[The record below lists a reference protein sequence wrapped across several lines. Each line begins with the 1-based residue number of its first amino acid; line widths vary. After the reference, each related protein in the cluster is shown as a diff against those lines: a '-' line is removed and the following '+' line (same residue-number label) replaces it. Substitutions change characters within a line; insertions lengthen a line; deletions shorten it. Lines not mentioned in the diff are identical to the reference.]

1 MKKLYLLFA
10 FLFALIGYQDAG
22 AWNFD
27 GSDPS
32 SVIIKGEAIVGESVT
47 LPWNGSDAYVATN
60 VSVNPGRTFEIEC
73 SGYTKG
79 LNGGTVNLNQN
90 YVFNGSGSAT
100 LSASAPTTV
109 NLRVTGPND
118 PNLTVTANSQP
129 SESTFTVYLKNEG
142 YYTSPAVHLWN
153 ANCNTS
159 NGAPHAMDRIS
170 GTNDYKWTWTS
181 GWDGKPL
188 TSAEFVDGKW
198 GEKTIQYNT
207 SPFTNNAYFNVD
219 ASGNL
224 TYLGTYSNEPESPY
238 KIERLELHHN
248 NTVVGEFE
256 EQADGSWSLPTTAIT
271 GGESTP
277 YHLHVYGNDNSNQRY
292 VIDGTNN
299 AKYYFE
305 SGTEYSIVPTTI
317 TTYAFVFISGSSK
330 DHTWGF
336 DNGAVTGKVTV
347 GSNGRPSTM
356 TFTDAT
362 MPVGPVTVSK
372 ITMKHEKGNKDGSPL
387 HDGVEFTKNAMGKW
401 TVEIPAIWTSADNEY
416 YLEVVTN
423 KGTLRYSTSGGALV
437 PEQATSISESTNAF
451 YFPNDK
457 FSAPISGVISID
469 SNGQPVDMTFYDG
482 DLPSMTAVYLVGP
495 GVRGNWSLEDATVL
509 KFDNGVYSEDGVEFL
524 CNTAFRIAVVD
535 GDGNA
540 RSFMTAVPEGFEN
553 PIIYSNQT
561 YDAHVEGTGLTG
573 NADGMFLN
581 PGFAGGS
588 GSYDV
593 RVTLD
598 SQNRPTITVIGP
610 ENGSWPK
617 VYLVRQGGRLHPLIK
632 GADGNYYRD
641 DFVIPLGAS
650 NQNYIRVDKQDNTS
664 LRYSINDNTSQH
676 VGNGEKVSM
685 QESSTGTMS
694 FPVTTDNS
702 GKDKFN
708 PSITVNATLTMNG
721 DVPDTFTL
729 ENASSW
735 MLRTSNA
742 GNTTLTP
749 TDNRNEYSGTVRITG
764 DGTFN
769 IYNAITG
776 AKYSNPNMVFNGEVT
791 LRNRELYTGR
801 GDCSYNRLK
810 GVAYTF
816 TWNSETHRLTI
827 TFPGSENITKL
838 PVHMPL
844 KESDFAADGSK
855 KHYFIVGN
863 RMGAWR
869 LQPEWELQPQSD
881 GTYTIENRMMYTSM
895 FMVGVVDNYEDYI
908 HHRYT
913 ALTKTS
919 GDVWANSPSTSL
931 DLSSVSPT
939 NSVDASRSDVWQAIL
954 YNTESTLNQFG
965 GTNNSQMVN
974 KAIRIHGPKRADNG
988 SIETNMGNPNTQDD
1002 VSKAYPFLVGKIS
1015 FNPDNNTLSMT
1026 GVKYQKADIKD
1037 YLTFSIVGS
1046 AFRNQAYDIDKT
1058 DARTPRARLYQD
1070 ISKFEHGWQEGYI
1083 QYGDGT
1089 PYVDGNGEFLYQ
1101 TAFDKD
1107 WMSKHPTKFMN
1118 STGFEYDSN
1127 GLLFV
1132 YDEKRT
1138 ASRTD
1143 KTFGAASDETYR
1155 NHANTLEGSREISGD
1170 MDCYVV
1176 ENVWMRGAFKVWSGW
1191 GGNPIAYSGYNSGV
1205 DTGAE
1210 WNARNGGHGV
1220 SNHDRLAWGSPNKSR
1235 VYFAT
1240 ANNAGSDDF
1249 AVTTGLTDA
1258 EKASGIKSD
1267 VRDNKNGTEAW
1278 VEGNFQ
1284 DNDGTRI
1291 YFKRIELWFDRDKG
1305 FANSVL
1311 RFYQQAGGPAIW
1323 ISAMD
1328 KDRIGYNYNVPAES
1342 RDDDKSISKYVITR
1356 YKVNAGRASD
1366 AMLEEVTKDADDKT
1380 VIPIEGTFTQ
1390 GEMKQKDFFADENI
1404 YKYLRDDACR
1414 YLPGKYR
1421 YSIAVW
1427 YYDDDNDPESDS
1439 ARGTGRLA
1447 GNEDTTPGYV
1457 AYSNDID
1464 LLDVSSPALKAEQ
1477 VIEVIDE
1484 ETSLKSFDV
1493 KLTAFAPDIVN
1504 DKVAPNAER
1513 LNGDMIDKYVITLP
1527 QTPAALGN
1535 WPLCTSVIVEGQDTP
1550 VEVASDNTIS
1560 VDPISD
1566 DKGKFR
1572 MPDITLKNVLPYNSY
1587 TFVVNMTPK
1596 AEDAEKWKVLNIGSG
1611 NASCAV
1617 LASAASITDFGI
1629 VGLRPV
1635 TDETGNAY
1643 SYDFSSEDFSGDHTD
1658 KPVAGGMAS
1667 VKSPLENDTR
1677 SYVKD
1682 FTKANQLQGEGV
1694 ISALEVTD
1702 DVLRDWEVKYNLV
1715 LNRAGKEISY
1725 ELVSNGPSGG
1735 NPARKLNQ
1743 NATFTLQYMLVPVKT
1758 NNLSDLLPETA
1769 TRAKAEMEGLT
1780 YNTFDNNDHG
1790 KWTLTTTYTRRVGGA
1805 SEKAATS
1812 GEFSY
1817 LTSKSD
1823 VPISDTQVSDHIG
1836 WGKENAE
1843 LSIGA
1848 IGLQVNC
1855 VPDNWNWYNA
1865 FVPVKFKTSEGA
1877 DLHYGVGFYATNA
1890 AERRKGYGEKDP
1902 FGGEVLDT
1910 HNVSGYNDHWSINY
1924 PNAETIDLLDENFAE
1939 VAAEKG
1945 YLPIKLHHVMKTGNT
1960 KVDDTEKGNIEDAH
1974 IVLLKHVPVVMKA
1987 PRRNAIAP
1995 VLTAVIDDLDPATV
2009 RATKARIAPEPTK
2022 SVEFTHLSGR
2032 NAALLRTLSTPAY
2045 TTATVSGGTTDIE
2058 AVEGDL
2064 NGSLTLFPNPAVDV
2078 VNIRSN
2084 TALGKVEIVS
2094 VDGSLVKTADIDD
2107 TAGTIDVSDMT
2118 SGLYIVRTQAGT
2130 ARLIV
2135 R

>member
-22 AWNFD
+22 AYTIFYDN
-27 GSDPS
+27 S
-32 SVIIKGEAIVGESVT
+32 SSNWATPHVNLYGNDWGTGAQAMTRVGNSALWYITHPDTGKNPTVAEFCSSSSYANSTKAENLSGIPTNSVYKGTTLSVWSIKGDMTGGSWPLVSMIPSTTEANVWTVELTIS
-47 LPWNGSDAYVATN
+47 GSGKFGFQ
-60 VSVNPGRTFEIEC
+60 NP
-73 SGYTKG
+73 SGTYYG
-79 LNGGTVNLNQN
+79 NGGFT
-90 YVFNGSGSAT
+90 FSGSTTSGTMYSTGGNCNYSNLAEGSYKFT
-100 LSASAPTTV
+100 L
-109 NLRVTGPND
+109 
-118 PNLTVTANSQP
+118 
-129 SESTFTVYLKNEG
+129 
-142 YYTSPAVHLWN
+142 
-153 ANCNTS
+153 NTS
-159 NGAPHAMDRIS
+159 NSNPTLTVAP
-170 GTNDYKWTWTS
+170 T
-181 GWDGKPL
+181 DG
-188 TSAEFVDGKW
+188 D
-198 GEKTIQYNT
+198 
-207 SPFTNNAYFNVD
+207 FTY
-219 ASGNL
+219 
-224 TYLGTYSNEPESPY
+224 E
-238 KIERLELHHN
+238 IERLELHHN
-248 NTVVGEFE
+248 NTVVGKFE
-256 EQADGSWSLPTTAIT
+256 KQVDGSWTLGKTAVTTGAT
-271 GGESTP
+271 TP
-277 YHLHVYGNDNSNQRY
+277 YHLHVYGNDNNNSRY
-292 VIDGTNN
+292 VISTGSSD
-299 AKYYFE
+299 YYFK
-305 SGTEYSIVPTTI
+305 SGIEQNIVPTTS
-317 TTYAFVFISGSSK
+317 TSDAFVFISGP
-330 DHTWGF
+330 DWGF

-362 MPVGPVTVSK
+362 MPVGPVTVTK

-387 HDGVEFTKNAMGKW
+387 RDGVEFTKNAMGKW

-437 PEQATSISESTNAF
+437 PEQATSISESTTAF

-457 FSAPISGVISID
+457 FSASISGVISID
-469 SNGQPVDMTFYDG
+469 SNGQPVDMTFYNG
-482 DLPSMTAVYLVGP
+482 ALPSMTAVYLVGP
-495 GVRGNWSLEDATVL
+495 GVSGNWSLEDATVL
-509 KFDNGVYSEDGVEFL
+509 KFDNGVYSEDGVEFF

-535 GDGNA
+535 ENGT
-540 RSFMTAVPEGFEN
+540 RSFMTEIPEGFEN
-553 PIIYSNQT
+553 PIIYSNRT

-573 NADGMFLN
+573 AADGMFLN
-581 PGFAGGS
+581 PGFAGGV

-598 SQNRPTITVIGP
+598 SQNRPTFTIIGP
-610 ENGSWPK
+610 ENGNWPK
-617 VYLVRQGGRLHPLIK
+617 VYLVRQQGRLHPLIK
-632 GADGNYYRD
+632 GADGNYSRE
-641 DFVIPLGAS
+641 DFVLPQGTS
-650 NQNYIRVDKQDNTS
+650 YDNFIRVDLENGTS
-664 LRYSINDNTSQH
+664 KRYALNDNTRQH
-676 VGNGEKVSM
+676 VGNGETVTLVATT
-685 QESSTGTMS
+685 TGTMT
-694 FPVTTDNS
+694 FPIIGESS
-702 GKDKFN
+702 GKEKFN
-708 PSITVNATLTMNG
+708 DDLTVSASLTMNG
-721 DVPDTFTL
+721 DVPQLFTL

-742 GNTTLTP
+742 GNTTLTR
-749 TDNRNEYSGTVRITG
+749 TDNPDEYSGTVRITG

-769 IYNAITG
+769 IYNATTG
-776 AKYSNPNMVFNGEVT
+776 AKYSNPNMVFNGAVT
-791 LRNRELYTGR
+791 LRDRELYTGR
-801 GDCSYNRLK
+801 EDCKYNQLK

-816 TWNSETHRLTI
+816 TWNAKTHRLTI

-869 LQPEWELQPQSD
+869 LQPEWELQPD
-881 GTYTIENRMMYTSM
+881 GAGNYIIENRIMYTSM

-919 GDVWANSPSTSL
+919 GDVWANSSDTNL
-931 DLSSVSPT
+931 NLSSVSPT

-974 KAIRIHGPKRADNG
+974 KAIRIHGPKRANDS
-988 SIETNMGNPNTQDD
+988 SIETNMGNPNTHDD

-1015 FNPDNNTLSMT
+1015 FTPSSNTLSMT

-1058 DARTPRARLYQD
+1058 DARTPRARLFQN
-1070 ISKFEHGWQEGYI
+1070 ISSFEQGWQEGYI

-1143 KTFGAASDETYR
+1143 KTFGSASDETYR
-1155 NHANTLEGSREISGD
+1155 NHADTSEGSRTISGD

-1191 GGNPIAYSGYNSGV
+1191 GGNPIAYSGYNDAV
-1205 DTGAE
+1205 NTGAE
-1210 WNARNGGHGV
+1210 WNNHNGGHGV
-1220 SNHDRLAWGSPNKSR
+1220 SNRDRLGWGSPNKSR

-1240 ANNAGSDDF
+1240 ANNAGADDF
-1249 AVTTGLTDA
+1249 AVTTGLTDD
-1258 EKASGIKSD
+1258 EKQSGIKSD
-1267 VRDNKNGTEAW
+1267 VRDNKNGTQDW

-1291 YFKRIELWFDRDKG
+1291 YFKRIELWFDREKG

-1311 RFYQQAGGPAIW
+1311 RFYQQAGGPSIW

-1366 AMLEEVTKDADDKT
+1366 DMLNEVTEDADGNA
-1380 VIPIEGTFTQ
+1380 VSPIVGTFDK
-1390 GEMKQKDFFADENI
+1390 GAMKQKDFFADENI
-1404 YKYLRDDACR
+1404 YNYLRDDDCR

-1427 YYDDDNDPESDS
+1427 YYDDDNDPESDT
-1439 ARGTGRLA
+1439 ARAGRLA

-1464 LLDVSSPALKAEQ
+1464 LLDVSSPALTAKQ
-1477 VIEVIDE
+1477 VIEVIDD

-1493 KLTAFAPDIVN
+1493 KLTATAPDIVEE
-1504 DKVAPNAER
+1504 KVETGSDR

-1550 VEVASDNTIS
+1550 MEVAADNTVS

-1566 DKGKFR
+1566 DKGAFR

-1596 AEDAEKWKVLNIGSG
+1596 AEDAEKWKALNIGSG

-1617 LASAASITDFGI
+1617 LTSAASITDFGI
-1629 VGLRPV
+1629 VGLRAV
-1635 TDETGNAY
+1635 TDEDGKAY

-1667 VKSPLENDTR
+1667 VKSPVENDTR
-1677 SYVKD
+1677 SYVKN

-1702 DVLRDWEVKYNLV
+1702 DVLRDWEVKYHLV
-1715 LNRAGKEISY
+1715 LNRADKEISY

-1743 NATFTLQYMLVPVKT
+1743 NAPFMLQYMLVPVDTK
-1758 NNLSDLLPETA
+1758 NLSDLLPDGSDA
-1769 TRAKAEMEGLT
+1769 AKDEMAGLT
-1780 YNTFDNNDHG
+1780 YNTFAKSDIG
-1790 KWTLTTTYTRRVGGA
+1790 KWTLTTSYTRRVGGA

-1817 LTSKSD
+1817 ETSNSN
-1823 VPISDTQVSDHIG
+1823 VPISDTNVTDRIG
-1836 WGKENAE
+1836 WGSDNAN

-1855 VPDNWNWYNA
+1855 VPENYNWYNA
-1865 FVPVKFKTSEGA
+1865 FVPVNFEANNGA

-1890 AERRKGYGEKDP
+1890 AERRKGYGDKDP

-1910 HNVSGYNDHWSINY
+1910 HNVTGYLDHWSINY
-1924 PNAETIDLLDENFAE
+1924 PSTETIDLLDENFAE

-1960 KVDDTEKGNIEDAH
+1960 KVDDTEKGDIEDAH

-1995 VLTAVIDDLDPATV
+1995 VLTATIDDLDPATV
-2009 RATKARIAPEPTK
+2009 RATKARIAAEPTK
-2022 SVEFTHLSGR
+2022 DVEFTHLSGR

-2045 TTATVSGGTTDIE
+2045 TTAHVGGGTTEIE
-2058 AVEGDL
+2058 GIEGD
-2064 NGSLTLFPNPAVDV
+2064 NAGKLTLFPNPAVDV

-2084 TALGKVEIVS
+2084 AALGKVEVVS

-2107 TAGTIDVSDMT
+2107 TTGTIDVSDMT
-2118 SGLYIVRTQAGT
+2118 SGLYIVRTASGT

>member
-22 AWNFD
+22 AYTIFYDN
-27 GSDPS
+27 S
-32 SVIIKGEAIVGESVT
+32 SSNWATPHVNLYGNDWGTGAQAMTRVGNSALWYITHPDTGKNPTVAEFCSSSSYANSTKAENSSGIPTNSVYKGTTLSVWSIKGDMTGSGWPLVSMVPSTTEANVWTVELTVSGT
-47 LPWNGSDAYVATN
+47 GGFGFQNPTGAYY
-60 VSVNPGRTFEIEC
+60 G
-73 SGYTKG
+73 
-79 LNGGTVNLNQN
+79 NGG
-90 YVFNGSGSAT
+90 FSFSGSTTSGTMYNNGGNCGYSNLAGGSYKFT
-100 LSASAPTTV
+100 L
-109 NLRVTGPND
+109 
-118 PNLTVTANSQP
+118 
-129 SESTFTVYLKNEG
+129 
-142 YYTSPAVHLWN
+142 
-153 ANCNTS
+153 NTS
-159 NGAPHAMDRIS
+159 NSNPTLTVAPTGGD
-170 GTNDYKWTWTS
+170 
-181 GWDGKPL
+181 
-188 TSAEFVDGKW
+188 
-198 GEKTIQYNT
+198 
-207 SPFTNNAYFNVD
+207 FTY
-219 ASGNL
+219 
-224 TYLGTYSNEPESPY
+224 E
-238 KIERLELHHN
+238 IERLELHHN
-248 NTVVGEFE
+248 NTVVGKFE
-256 EQADGSWSLPTTAIT
+256 KQADGSWTLGKTAVTTGAT
-271 GGESTP
+271 TP
-277 YHLHVYGNDNSNQRY
+277 YHLHVYGNDNNNSRY
-292 VIDGTNN
+292 VISTGSSD
-299 AKYYFE
+299 YYFK
-305 SGTEYSIVPTTI
+305 SGVEQNIVSTTS
-317 TTYAFVFISGSSK
+317 TSDAFVFISGN
-330 DHTWGF
+330 DWGF

-362 MPVGPVTVSK
+362 MPVGPVTVTK

-387 HDGVEFTKNAMGKW
+387 RDGVEFTENAMGKW

-437 PEQATSISESTNAF
+437 PEQATSISESTTAF

-482 DLPSMTAVYLVGP
+482 ALPSMTAVYLVGP

-509 KFDNGVYSEDGVEFL
+509 KFGNGVYSEDGVEFL

-535 GDGNA
+535 ENGT
-540 RSFMTAVPEGFEN
+540 RSFMTEIPEGFEN
-553 PIIYSNQT
+553 PIIYSNRT

-573 NADGMFLN
+573 AADGMFLN
-581 PGFAGGS
+581 PGFAGGV

-610 ENGSWPK
+610 ENGNWPK
-617 VYLVRQGGRLHPLIK
+617 VYLVRQQGRLHPLIK
-632 GADGNYYRD
+632 GADGNYSRE
-641 DFVIPLGAS
+641 DFVLPQGTS
-650 NQNYIRVDKQDNTS
+650 YDNFIRVDLEDGTS
-664 LRYSINDNTSQH
+664 KRYALNDNTRQH
-676 VGNGEKVSM
+676 VGNGETVTLVATT
-685 QESSTGTMS
+685 TGTMT
-694 FPVTTDNS
+694 FPIIGESS
-702 GKDKFN
+702 GKEKFN
-708 PSITVNATLTMNG
+708 DDLTVSASLTMNG
-721 DVPDTFTL
+721 DVPQLFTL

-742 GNTTLTP
+742 GNTTLTR
-749 TDNRNEYSGTVRITG
+749 TDNPDEYSGTVRITG

-769 IYNAITG
+769 IYNATTG

-801 GDCSYNRLK
+801 NDCQYNRLK

-895 FMVGVVDNYEDYI
+895 FMVGVVDNYDDYI
-908 HHRYT
+908 HHRYKAFSKAT
-913 ALTKTS
+913 
-919 GDVWANSPSTSL
+919 GDVWATNSDTNL
-931 DLSSVSPT
+931 DLTPAT
-939 NSVDASRSDVWQAIL
+939 PANAVDASCPDVWQAIL
-954 YNTESTLNQFG
+954 YDTESTHNQFG
-965 GTNNSQMVN
+965 GTNNSGTVN
-974 KAIRIHGPKRADNG
+974 KAIRFHGPKRASDGSIASEMGHPDNG
-988 SIETNMGNPNTQDD
+988 DN
-1002 VSKAYPFLVGKIS
+1002 VSAAYPAFVTKIS
-1015 FNPDNNTLSMT
+1015 FNPTDSRLSMT
-1026 GVKYQKADIKD
+1026 GVKYQKADLREH
-1037 YLTFSIVGS
+1037 LTFSIVGS
-1046 AFRNQAYDIDKT
+1046 AFRHQAYDLDKT
-1058 DARTPRARLYQD
+1058 DARTPRARLYQN
-1070 ISKFEHGWQEGYI
+1070 ISKFEQGWQEGYI
-1083 QYGDGT
+1083 QYGDGM

-1118 STGFEYDSN
+1118 PTGFEYDSN
-1127 GLLFV
+1127 GLLFT

-1143 KTFGAASDETYR
+1143 KTFGSASDETYR
-1155 NHANTLEGSREISGD
+1155 NHANTLEGSRTISGD

-1191 GGNPIAYSGYNSGV
+1191 GGNAGKYGGFGNDSE
-1205 DTGAE
+1205 GAV
-1210 WNARNGGHGV
+1210 WNTRNGGNGV
-1220 SNHDRLAWGSPNKSR
+1220 SERDRLAWGSPNKSR

-1240 ANNAGSDDF
+1240 HNNVGGDDF
-1249 AVTTGLTDA
+1249 AVTTGLTDD
-1258 EKASGIKSD
+1258 EKQSGIKSD
-1267 VRDNKNGTEAW
+1267 VRDNKNGTQDW

-1305 FANSVL
+1305 FSNSVL

-1366 AMLEEVTKDADDKT
+1366 AMLEEVIKDADDKT
-1380 VIPIEGTFTQ
+1380 VIPIEGTFAQ

-1427 YYDDDNDPESDS
+1427 YYDDDNDPESETVRS
-1439 ARGTGRLA
+1439 GRLA

-1493 KLTAFAPDIVN
+1493 KLTAVAPDIVN
-1504 DKVAPNAER
+1504 DKVAPDSER

-1566 DKGKFR
+1566 DKGAFR

-1596 AEDAEKWKVLNIGSG
+1596 AEDAEKWKVLNIGSD

-1617 LASAASITDFGI
+1617 LASAASITEFGI

-1635 TDETGNAY
+1635 TDESGNAY

-1702 DVLRDWEVKYNLV
+1702 DVLRDWEVKYHLV
-1715 LNRAGKEISY
+1715 LNRADKEISY

-1735 NPARKLNQ
+1735 NPARKLNH

-1758 NNLSDLLPETA
+1758 NNLSDLLPA
-1769 TRAKAEMEGLT
+1769 GSDAAKTEMEGLT
-1780 YNTFDNNDHG
+1780 YNTFDSNDHG

-1817 LTSKSD
+1817 KTSKSD
-1823 VPISDTQVSDHIG
+1823 VPISDTQVSEHIG
-1836 WGKENAE
+1836 WGKDNAN
-1843 LSIGA
+1843 LNIGA

-1865 FVPVKFKTSEGA
+1865 FVPVRFEDSKGA

-1890 AERRKGYGEKDP
+1890 AERRAGYGEKDP

-1910 HNVSGYNDHWSINY
+1910 HNVSGYLSHWSINY
-1924 PNAETIDLLDENFAE
+1924 PAAETIDLLDENFAE

-1945 YLPIKLHHVMKTGNT
+1945 YLPIKIHHVMKTGNT
-1960 KVDDTEKGNIEDAH
+1960 KVDDTEKAAIEDAH

-1987 PRRNAIAP
+1987 PRRSAIAP

-2045 TTATVSGGTTDIE
+2045 TTATVSGGTTDID
-2058 AVEGDL
+2058 AVEGDVK
-2064 NGSLTLFPNPAVDV
+2064 GSLTLFPNPAVDV
-2078 VNIRSN
+2078 VNICSN

-2094 VDGSLVKTADIDD
+2094 VDGSLVKTADIAD